1 MTMTRFWLWTTGIFA
16 AYVVFTLPVAGRAQQ
31 TPAVVLQFPAYK
43 VFPGKVDLDGLP
55 IGAARLCL
63 NAQPTHCYLLPN
75 GQKDAGSGIEFKF
88 GLEPKAER
96 ISVQG
101 GGSLILFSATF
112 SGGGSGSLDELA
124 LLRYERDGTLRN
136 LLPVVKLTEQGEH
149 AIWQLPSISPMPVL
163 VTADYVWGK
172 GETHFAQHLF
182 EISAYLYDLASQSYA
197 GKIRYRTSHRYPS
210 LDEVDQVNVLTPERA
225 EILRQLEA
233 K

>member
-1 MTMTRFWLWTTGIFA
+1 MTMARFSLWITA
-16 AYVVFTLPVAGRAQQ
+16 AFGVCVVLTLPVAGWAQQ
-31 TPAVVLQFPAYK
+31 APAVVLQFPVYK

-55 IGAARLCL
+55 TGAARLCL
-63 NAQPTHCYLLPN
+63 NAQPTQCYSLPN
-75 GQKDAGSGIEFKF
+75 GQKDAGSGVEFKF

-136 LLPVVKLTEQGEH
+136 LLPVVKLTEQTEH
-149 AIWQLPSISPMPVL
+149 AIWQLPSISSMPVL

-182 EISAYLYDLASQSYA
+182 EI
-197 GKIRYRTSHRYPS
+197 
-210 LDEVDQVNVLTPERA
+210 
-225 EILRQLEA
+225 
-233 K
+233 